1 MDESAYHFVTHW
13 RVPGTC
19 GEVADVLGD
28 PLSLPQWWPAVYL
41 TVEEVAPPGPDGTG
55 RRFRLLTKGWLPY
68 TLHWDLEVVGSNYP
82 NGSTIEASGDLSG
95 RGVWTIRQ
103 DGGFVAVTYDW
114 RVRAEKPLLRDR
126 SFLLR
131 PVFAANHRWAMT
143 QGEESLNLE
152 LARRRAISDAELA
165 AIPPPPGPITFAG
178 AALVAAAGAAGA
190 GIIYLIVKAAAARR
204 KRRPRRRQ

>member
-1 MDESAYHFVTHW
+1 MDEPAYHFVTHW
-13 RVPGTC
+13 RVAGTC

-41 TVEEVAPPGPDGTG
+41 TVEELAPPGPHGTG
-55 RRFRLLTKGWLPY
+55 NRLRLLTKGWLPY
-68 TLHWDLEVVGSNYP
+68 TLQWDLVVVASNYP

-103 DGGFVAVTYDW
+103 DGAAVVVTYDW
-114 RVRAEKPLLRDR
+114 RVRAEKRLLRNL

-143 QGEESLNLE
+143 QGEESLKLE

-165 AIPPPPGPITFAG
+165 AIPPPPGPITYAG
-178 AALVAAAGAAGA
+178 AALLAAAGAAGA
-190 GIIYLIVKAAAARR
+190 GVIYLIMKSAAPRR
-204 KRRPRRRQ
+204 KRRRWPAD